1 MAKEY
6 RTRTRLLYDVLKAI
20 EGDGEAHTNRIL
32 LVANLSYARLQGLLD
47 ELQSKSWIQPALA
60 ADRKAWTI
68 TEEGRKVCRS
78 LESVLDLMDDFG
90 LRL

>member
-6 RTRTRLLYDVLKAI
+6 RTRTRLLYDVLGAVEA
-20 EGDGEAHTNRIL
+20 EGPAHTNRIL

-47 ELQSKSWIQPALA
+47 ELQAKGWIQPAPDS
-60 ADRKAWTI
+60 DRKAWT
-68 TEEGRKVCRS
+68 TTDEGRKVRAS
-78 LESVLDLMDDFG
+78 LASVLDLMDDFG